1 MTRTCLILLAVLTLS
16 ALGLVTSQHHAR
28 KLFAELAQEQ
38 ERARQLDVEYGQLQL
53 ESSTWAMHARIERIA
68 RQSLRMRPPEAG
80 RVEIVDLSLPQAPA
94 PVKVADAAS
103 GKGVIP
109 AVVPT
114 LVPATVSAAVSAAV
128 PAAVPAPAP
137 AVIPTVAAGK
147 KTP

>member
-38 ERARQLDVEYGQLQL
+38 ERARQLNVEYGQLQL

-103 GKGVIP
+103 AASGAAGKGVLPVPTTPGLTVPP
-109 AVVPT
+109 AVTP
-114 LVPATVSAAVSAAV
+114 
-128 PAAVPAPAP
+128 
-137 AVIPTVAAGK
+137 VAAGK